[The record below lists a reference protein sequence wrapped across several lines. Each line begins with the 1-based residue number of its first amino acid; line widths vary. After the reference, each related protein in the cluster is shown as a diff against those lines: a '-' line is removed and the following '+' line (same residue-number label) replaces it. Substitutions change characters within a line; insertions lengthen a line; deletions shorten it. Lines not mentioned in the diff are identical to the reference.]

1 MNPDRKL
8 VTARRI
14 SEIRAIPDADS
25 IETAIIDGWPVVVR
39 KNEFKLGDL
48 VLYFEI
54 DAFLPAEDS
63 RFQFIVQSSH
73 RTMGEFY
80 GHHLRTIRLRG
91 QLSQGLV
98 LPLAKFPEIES
109 TVLNA
114 LQDGTIADL
123 AIDSMLH
130 VVPYEADIPDD
141 LKDVLKGSL
150 PIILSRAKQE
160 RIQNMPHLLSDRA
173 VYERTLKLHG
183 ETMTVYHYNGDVGV
197 CGTNWEFKT
206 DADHRMP
213 NLARRIGILDVLR
226 ATGRNIAIQGEFM
239 GPAVQKNREGL
250 EWHEFYMFAAYDI
263 DKREY
268 LTPTFR
274 DILYRELLMSIPV
287 KNAALFRQVPVLHSV
302 YRMPSDITMD
312 ELLLSVEGPS
322 LNHKHR
328 EGEVWTRRDGTASF
342 KAISNKYLL
351 KVKD

>member
-8 VTARRI
+8 VTLRSI
-14 SEIRAIPDADS
+14 SELRAIPDADS

-39 KNEFKLGDL
+39 KNEFKVGDY

-54 DAFLPAEDS
+54 DSFLPAEDS
-63 RFQFIVQSSH
+63 RFHFLVQASH

-98 LPLAKFPEIES
+98 LSLSKFAELEDA
-109 TVLNA
+109 VYQA
-114 LQDGTIADL
+114 YAGADVDFDGL
-123 AIDSMLH
+123 LH

-160 RIQNMPHLLSDRA
+160 RIQNMPHLLSDRYA

-183 ETMTVYHYNGDVGV
+183 ETMTVYHYNGEVGV
-197 CGTNWEFKT
+197 CGANWEFKN

-213 NLARRIGILDVLR
+213 NLARLIGILDVLR
-226 ATGRNIAIQGEFM
+226 AKGRNLAIQGEFM
-239 GPAVQKNREGL
+239 GPNVLKNREGL

-274 DILYRELLMSIPV
+274 DALYRELLMQLPV
-287 KNAALFRQVPVLHSV
+287 RNAALFRHVPVLHNV
-302 YRMPSDITMD
+302 YRMPIGTTME

-322 LNHKHR
+322 LQHAHR
-328 EGEVWTRRDGTASF
+328 EGEVWTRCDGSGSF
-342 KAISNKYLL
+342 KVISNKYLL
-351 KVKD
+351 KAKD